1 MRALLQRVTFAE
13 VSVEGQ
19 TIGRTQGGF
28 LILLGVSVDDNEAH
42 ARFLA
47 KKTAELR
54 VFEDAEGKMNL
65 SLLDIGASALVV
77 SQFTLYADCKKGRR
91 PAFIDAQRPPLAEA
105 LYLRYVDFLR
115 EAGVSRVE
123 TGAFGAHMRIAL
135 ENDGPVTILLD
146 TDEIMPNAKNIKE

>member
-1 MRALLQRVTFAE
+1 MRAILQRVCRAE
-13 VSVEGQ
+13 VSVDGKTVGE
-19 TIGRTQGGF
+19 TDGGY
-28 LILLGVSVDDNEAH
+28 LILLGVKTGDTEEE

-54 VFEDAEGKMNL
+54 VFTDSEGKMNL
-65 SLLDIGASALVV
+65 SLLDVGGSALVV

-91 PAFIDAQRPPLAEA
+91 PAFVNAEKPPLSES

-115 EAGVSRVE
+115 EAGVGRVE
-123 TGAFGAHMRIAL
+123 TGAFGAHMLVSL

-146 TDEIMPNAKNIKE
+146 TEEIMPKH

>member
-1 MRALLQRVTFAE
+1 MRAILQRVRRAE
-13 VSVEGQ
+13 VSVDGK
-19 TIGRTQGGF
+19 TIGKTDGGY
-28 LILLGVSVDDNEAH
+28 LILLGVKTGDTEEE

-54 VFEDAEGKMNL
+54 VFTDSEGKMNL
-65 SLLDIGASALVV
+65 SLLDIGGSALVV

-91 PAFIDAQRPPLAEA
+91 PAFINAEKPPLSEN

-115 EAGVSRVE
+115 EAGVQVE
-123 TGAFGAHMRIAL
+123 TGAFGAHMLVSL

-146 TDEIMPNAKNIKE
+146 TEEIMPKH

>member
-1 MRALLQRVTFAE
+1 MRAILQRVRRAE
-13 VSVEGQ
+13 VSADGRTVGQ
-19 TIGRTQGGF
+19 TDAGY
-28 LILLGVSVDDNEAH
+28 LILLGVKIGDTEKE

-54 VFEDAEGKMNL
+54 VFTDNDGKMNL
-65 SLLDIGASALVV
+65 SLLDVGGSALVV

-91 PAFIDAQRPPLAEA
+91 PAFINAERPPLSED

-115 EAGVSRVE
+115 EAGVTQVE
-123 TGAFGAHMRIAL
+123 TGAFGAHMLVSL

-146 TDEIMPNAKNIKE
+146 TDEIMPRH

>member
-1 MRALLQRVTFAE
+1 MRAILQRVRRAE
-13 VSVEGQ
+13 VSVDGK
-19 TIGRTQGGF
+19 TIGKTDGGY
-28 LILLGVSVDDNEAH
+28 LILLGVKTGDTEEE

-54 VFEDAEGKMNL
+54 VFTDPEGKMNL
-65 SLLDIGASALVV
+65 SLLDIGGSALVV

-91 PAFIDAQRPPLAEA
+91 PAFINAEKPPLSEN

-115 EAGVSRVE
+115 EAGTKVE
-123 TGAFGAHMRIAL
+123 TGEFGAHMLVSL

-146 TDEIMPNAKNIKE
+146 TEEIMPKH

>member
-1 MRALLQRVTFAE
+1 MRAILQRVRRAE
-13 VSVEGQ
+13 VSVDDK
-19 TIGRTQGGF
+19 TIGKTDGGY
-28 LILLGVSVDDNEAH
+28 LILLGVKTGDTEEE

-54 VFEDAEGKMNL
+54 VFTDSEGKMNL
-65 SLLDIGASALVV
+65 SLLDIGGSALVV

-91 PAFIDAQRPPLAEA
+91 PAFINAEKPPLSEN

-115 EAGVSRVE
+115 EAGVQVE
-123 TGAFGAHMRIAL
+123 TGAFGAHMLVSL

-146 TDEIMPNAKNIKE
+146 TEEIMPKH

>member
-1 MRALLQRVTFAE
+1 MQRVRRAE
-13 VSVEGQ
+13 VSADGKTVGK
-19 TIGRTQGGF
+19 TGGGY
-28 LILLGVSVDDNEAH
+28 LILLGVKTGDTEEE

-54 VFEDAEGKMNL
+54 VFTDAAGKMNR
-65 SLLDIGASALVV
+65 SLLDVGGSALVV

-91 PAFIDAQRPPLAEA
+91 PAFVSAEKPPLSES

-115 EAGVSRVE
+115 EAGVGQVE
-123 TGAFGAHMRIAL
+123 TGAFGAHMLVSL

-146 TDEIMPNAKNIKE
+146 TEEIMPKH